1 MSTVSLVTGGN
12 RGIGRE
18 VCRQLAELGHVVL
31 LTARSADAAAT
42 AARAVHAE
50 PLQLDVTDPASI
62 AAAARQVGER
72 HGQLDVLV
80 NNAAIDY
87 DTWQRAIDADLAV
100 VREAAETNL
109 YGPWLMV
116 QQFLP
121 LLRASEHPRIV
132 NVSSEAAS
140 LAGMGGGTP
149 AYTASKVALNALTR
163 MLAAELRADHVLVN
177 AVCPG
182 WVATDMGG
190 PGGRPFEAGA
200 ASVVWAATLPDS
212 GPTGGF
218 FRDAHPLPW
227 LAPAVTSTNRAWD
240 RDRPTVVR
248 RGQLQCECNVC
259 DQRVRCDQCEHPRAR
274 RPRHDAAATTAM

>member
-1 MSTVSLVTGGN
+1 MSTISLVTGGN

-18 VCRQLAELGHVVL
+18 VCRQLAERGHTVL
-31 LTARSADAAAT
+31 LTARSAAAA
-42 AARAVHAE
+42 AAAAADVSGAE

-62 AAAARQVGER
+62 AAAARQVAER
-72 HGQLDVLV
+72 YGRLDVLV
-80 NNAAIDY
+80 NNAAITY

-163 MLAAELRADHVLVN
+163 MLAAELRRDHVLVN

-190 PGGRPFEAGA
+190 PGGRPVEAGA

-218 FRDAHPLPW
+218 FRDGRPLSW
-227 LAPAVTSTNRAWD
+227 
-240 RDRPTVVR
+240 
-248 RGQLQCECNVC
+248 
-259 DQRVRCDQCEHPRAR
+259 
-274 RPRHDAAATTAM
+274 